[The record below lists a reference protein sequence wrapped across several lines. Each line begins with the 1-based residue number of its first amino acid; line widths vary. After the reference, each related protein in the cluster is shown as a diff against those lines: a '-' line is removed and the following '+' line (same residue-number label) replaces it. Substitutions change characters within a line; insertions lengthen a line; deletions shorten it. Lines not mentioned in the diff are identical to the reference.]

1 MKTYSTTLPM
11 LQAKLFEEVLN
22 QLGFT
27 TFRNEA
33 GVGMLG
39 LTLRY
44 ERQEDLDAAYGLYR
58 DVLAKC
64 KDETDLFVM
73 WSHPADRIY
82 REV

>member
-11 LQAKLFEEVLN
+11 WQAVPFEEVLS
-22 QLGFT
+22 
-27 TFRNEA
+27 
-33 GVGMLG
+33 

-44 ERQEDLDAAYGLYR
+44 KRQEDLDAAYGLYR
-58 DVLAKC
+58 DILAKC